1 MGVPGMRLLRRRQDL
16 RYLALLALAVQ
27 FTAVFGH
34 VHAAPVAPARLALQA
49 RTFFAP
55 ASKTCLPGLPEHS
68 HCVICAAIN
77 LLGASDLP
85 QPASL
90 PSMSLHLADMLTGH
104 DVDAVPDLATSSF
117 DARGPPHDRLA

>member
-1 MGVPGMRLLRRRQDL
+1 MRLLRRRQGL

-34 VHAAPVAPARLALQA
+34 VHAGPVSHARVGLQA
-49 RTFFAP
+49 HTFFAP

-68 HCVICAAIN
+68 DCVICAAIN

-85 QPASL
+85 QPVSM
-90 PSMSLHLADMLTGH
+90 PSMALHLSDVLIGH
-104 DVDAVPDLATSSF
+104 DVDAMPDLATSSF
-117 DARGPPHDRLA
+117 DARGPPHDRFA